1 VGHFLKWTAL
11 GGPTP
16 RDNYVGVVKNA
27 SEHLPPRAQRA
38 SEPTREAKEN
48 SHREGRVHLPR
59 PVARIPHT
67 LNPIEPIPHPSSRPW
82 WQRAAITMRQW
93 FDSDYFPEGA
103 EAVMNRPDE
112 FEWRRCLPF
121 IFIHGGCLALLWVG
135 WSWTAVVIAVVL
147 YAVRMFAITAFY
159 HRYFAHRTFRTSRW
173 AQFIFAVIGNTA
185 VQRGA
190 LWWASVHRHHHR
202 HSDEEEDVHSPTVSG
217 FWWSHIGW
225 MTSSSNFPT
234 DYREVKDLAKFPEL
248 VFLNRFDLVVP
259 AIFGFALWVIGTLL
273 AHFAPSLGT
282 SGGQVFVWGF
292 FASTV
297 VLLHCT
303 LFINSLA
310 HVFGHRRFETTDSS
324 RNNFALAL
332 ITLGEGW
339 HNNHHRYMGAARQG
353 FYWWEIDV
361 SYYVLK
367 ALSWTGVIWDLKPVP
382 ASVYDEGTLKRAA

>member
-1 VGHFLKWTAL
+1 MRSSG
-11 GGPTP
+11 
-16 RDNYVGVVKNA
+16 
-27 SEHLPPRAQRA
+27 EHPPCH
-38 SEPTREAKEN
+38 EARTYYN
-48 SHREGRVHLPR
+48 V
-59 PVARIPHT
+59 I
-67 LNPIEPIPHPSSRPW
+67 PIENPDYPIMRPW
-82 WQRAAITMRQW
+82 WQRALITVRQW

-103 EAVMNRPDE
+103 ESVMERPDQ
-112 FEWRRCLPF
+112 FELRRCLPF
-121 IFIHGGCLALLWVG
+121 VFLHGGCLGLLWVG
-135 WSWTAVVIAVVL
+135 WSWAAVAVAIVL

-159 HRYFAHRTFRTSRW
+159 HRYFAHRTFRTSRV
-173 AQFIFAVIGNTA
+173 AQFLFAVLGATA

-190 LWWASVHRHHHR
+190 LWWAAVHRHHHR
-202 HSDEEEDVHSPTVSG
+202 HSDDEDDVHSPAVSG
-217 FWWSHIGW
+217 FWWAHIGW

-234 DYREVKDLAKFPEL
+234 DYREVKDLAKYPEL

-259 AIFGFALWVIGTLL
+259 AIFGFALWVFGTLL
-273 AHFAPSLGT
+273 AHFAPGLGM

-292 FASTV
+292 FVSTV

-310 HVFGHRRFETTDSS
+310 HVFGHRRFETGDSS

-339 HNNHHRYMGAARQG
+339 HNNHHRYMGSARQG

-367 ALSWTGVIWDLKPVP
+367 VLSWMGVIWDLKTVP
-382 ASVYDEGTLKRAA
+382 ASVYEDAPLKRAA